1 MAGSPVRRA
10 RIPSYTLHKP
20 TGQARVRFNG
30 KDHYLGAYGSVE
42 SRQRY
47 GQLIAKLASGVD
59 FDAASF
65 KASTSSRRSVGSAKV
80 EPGGYTVNE
89 LCLAFM
95 RHAKTYY
102 VKEGRQTEEVTCY
115 VSAIR
120 PLVDLYGH
128 ELVNEFG
135 PLALKAVREKYIRAG
150 WCRKYINKS
159 VCRVRHLFRWGCEN
173 ELVEPATLQK
183 LEAVSPLLAGRT
195 EAPDRPARKPVP
207 QEQIDAVRAV
217 LCQRHR
223 DLLDLQ
229 LLTAARSGELLKLTT
244 EMLDR
249 RGAIWTAKITNHK
262 CAHHGK
268 ERVLYF
274 GPLAQLILA
283 RYLSADPSQRLF
295 PVRRDTY
302 SKAIGYA
309 LKKLKL
315 PHWSPH
321 WLRHTAASRYREEF
335 GLESAQVM
343 LGHSKADMTQLYAQ
357 QNHKAAVAVVAKI
370 G

>member
-1 MAGSPVRRA
+1 MAGSSFRSV
-10 RIPSYTLHKP
+10 RIPSYTLHKA

-30 KDHYLGAYGSVE
+30 KDHYLGLYGSVE
-42 SRQRY
+42 SRRMY
-47 GQLIAKLASGVD
+47 GEFIAALASGVD
-59 FDAASF
+59 VDAAKL
-65 KASTSSRRSVGSAKV
+65 KAGARI
-80 EPGGYTVNE
+80 EPRAFTVNE

-95 RHAKTYY
+95 RHAATYY
-102 VKEGRQTEEVTCY
+102 VKNDQPTDEIDCLK
-115 VSAIR
+115 SAVR
-120 PLVDLYGH
+120 PLVELYGH

-135 PLALKAVREKYIRAG
+135 PLALKAVREKMVGKG
-150 WCRKYINKS
+150 WCRKYVNKS
-159 VCRVRHLFRWGCEN
+159 VCRVRHIFRWGVEN

-195 EAPDRPARKPVP
+195 EAPDRPPRKPVP
-207 QEQIDAVRAV
+207 QEQIDAVRAA
-217 LCQRHR
+217 LCQLHR
-223 DLLDLQ
+223 DLIDLQ
-229 LLTAARSGELLKLTT
+229 LLTGARSGELLKLTT

-249 RGAIWTAKITNHK
+249 SESIWTAKIADHK
-262 CAHHGK
+262 TVHHGK

-274 GPLAQLILA
+274 GPQAQLILS
-283 RYLSADPSQRLF
+283 RYISADSMQRLF

-302 SKAIGYA
+302 SKAIA
-309 LKKLKL
+309 ATLKKLKL

-335 GLESAQVM
+335 GLESAQVL

-357 QNHKAAVAVVAKI
+357 RNHKAAIAVVAKV

>member
-1 MAGSPVRRA
+1 MAGSSFRNA

-20 TGQARVRFNG
+20 TGQARVRVNG
-30 KDHYLGAYGSVE
+30 RDCYLGPYGSVE
-42 SRQRY
+42 SRHRY
-47 GQLIAKLASGVD
+47 GQLIARTASGMDVD
-59 FDAASF
+59 TATL
-65 KASTSSRRSVGSAKV
+65 KASTTI

-95 RHAKTYY
+95 RHAKSYY
-102 VKEGRQTEEVTCY
+102 VKNGRQTEEVTCY
-115 VSAIR
+115 VSAVR

-128 ELVNEFG
+128 ETVNEFG
-135 PLALKAVREKYIRAG
+135 PLALKAVRAKYVSLG

-159 VCRVRHLFRWGCEN
+159 VCRVRHLFRWGVEN

-183 LEAVSPLLAGRT
+183 LEAVSGLLAGRT
-195 EAPDRPARKPVP
+195 DAPDHPSRKPVP

-217 LCQRHR
+217 LPQRHR
-223 DLLDLQ
+223 DLIDLQ
-229 LLTAARSGELLKLTT
+229 LLTGARSGELLKLTT
-244 EMLDR
+244 EMIDR
-249 RGAIWTAKITNHK
+249 RAAIWSAKITDHK
-262 CAHHGK
+262 TVHHGK

-274 GPLAQLILA
+274 GPQAQLILS
-283 RYLSADPSQRLF
+283 RYISADPTQRLF

-302 SKAIGYA
+302 SKAIGSA

-321 WLRHTAASRYREEF
+321 WLRHTAASHFREEF

-343 LGHSKADMTQLYAQ
+343 LGHSKMDMTQLYAQ